1 MALRRQHLS
10 SFLIGLLL
18 FAAFLFSAPVSQ
30 AAKIDDLQLAAS
42 LDQAGSLSVVENLL
56 YDFEDTQSPT
66 VNFFLPLKYKY
77 QDHSFKL
84 TFDNLAVF
92 DESGSALPLQTK
104 TEGDALVLTAT
115 SDRRFFS
122 GQVRFR
128 LQYQVSG
135 VVSYGLDQD
144 LFYWDLTSRSWPLR
158 IKRSQLQLTLPKK
171 LALDA
176 SQLSCLSGP
185 LDKELKC
192 RSLILESSG
201 EETVLH
207 FDNTFELLAG
217 ESHRVALNLP
227 KGFVYEPSWSE
238 ILLALVLNY
247 RWPLI
252 SAGVLILIWLA
263 WHLLSRLKRHQAVS
277 DLQSAPPSG
286 LTPAELALLFEGTVS
301 RRALIAEI
309 LHLSIRGYLRITRVF
324 NGVGD
329 DYQLTQLQDPRT
341 AVSDYQQTILSSL
354 FFGGSEVSLLNVGH
368 NLAGN
373 LNLINQQ
380 LHQSLADKGHLVKNI
395 IRVKLVSLL
404 FGLLVMVGASLLAGV
419 YFAGQLWALILAA
432 ALGIIIIATAL
443 LLPSITKQ
451 GRLCRLKIN
460 GFKSFLLS
468 AEVSNQ
474 KNQVQFETYLPYSL
488 VLGVEQDWSYQY
500 KGVFLSPALWLS
512 DSTILENYNSL
523 LLVDTVNSF
532 THSAEEYLFN

>member
-1 MALRRQHLS
+1 MRLNAIQSKFNSNSFSIMALRRQHLS
-10 SFLIGLLL
+10 SFLISLLL

-92 DESGSALPLQTK
+92 DESGSALPLQAK

-201 EETVLH
+201 EEAVLH

-238 ILLALVLNY
+238 ILLTLVLNY

-252 SAGVLILIWLA
+252 STGTLILIWLA
-263 WHLLSRLKRHQAVS
+263 WHLLSRFKRHQTVS

-380 LHQSLADKGHLVKNI
+380 LHQSLADKGHLD
-395 IRVKLVSLL
+395 R
-404 FGLLVMVGASLLAGV
+404 
-419 YFAGQLWALILAA
+419 
-432 ALGIIIIATAL
+432 
-443 LLPSITKQ
+443 
-451 GRLCRLKIN
+451 
-460 GFKSFLLS
+460 KS
-468 AEVSNQ
+468 V
-474 KNQVQFETYLPYSL
+474 V
-488 VLGVEQDWSYQY
+488 
-500 KGVFLSPALWLS
+500 
-512 DSTILENYNSL
+512 
-523 LLVDTVNSF
+523 
-532 THSAEEYLFN
+532 